1 MLLNLQDADVVK
13 SQGILFDMGGK
24 NSVEQQREETL
35 METVDKINRSFGK
48 GTMLFGS
55 QGVEQKWRGASEYC
69 SPNYTI
75 SYLDLPIVKA
85 K

>member
-1 MLLNLQDADVVK
+1 M
-13 SQGILFDMGGK
+13 SGK
-24 NSVEQQREETL
+24 NLEEQQRDDVL
-35 METVDKINRSFGK
+35 MDTIDRINRSFGK

-55 QGVEQKWRGASEYC
+55 QGVRQKWRGASEYC

-75 SYLDLPIVKA
+75 NFAELPVVKA